1 MPRKSRGYD
10 RHVPAPDPKY
20 GSVKYAKFINYIM
33 ERGKKNVAR
42 KIFYDALD
50 IVGEKVA
57 AMPVATP
64 TTPARQTGHPSLEKE
79 GKTAAATSKPTDNKI
94 AIDKSEDKKA
104 APAASPKQDK
114 KLDGRAVF
122 DIALKNVAPI
132 MELKSRRIG
141 GANYQVPMEVQEPR
155 KTTLGMR
162 WLLAAARSKKGMRM
176 AERLAGEIMDAYN
189 KTGIAMK
196 KREDVHRMAEANKA
210 FAHFA
215 RFGRR

>member
-1 MPRKSRGYD
+1 MPRKSRSYD
-10 RHVPAPDPKY
+10 KHVPEPDPKY

-50 IVGEKVA
+50 IVGEKI
-57 AMPVATP
+57 
-64 TTPARQTGHPSLEKE
+64 
-79 GKTAAATSKPTDNKI
+79 D
-94 AIDKSEDKKA
+94 AIP
-104 APAASPKQDK
+104 APAAAKALVSDKEAGPKVIADDKPAPK

-141 GANYQVPMEVQEPR
+141 GANYQVPMEVMEPR

-162 WLLAAARSKKGMRM
+162 WLLAAAKGKKGIRM